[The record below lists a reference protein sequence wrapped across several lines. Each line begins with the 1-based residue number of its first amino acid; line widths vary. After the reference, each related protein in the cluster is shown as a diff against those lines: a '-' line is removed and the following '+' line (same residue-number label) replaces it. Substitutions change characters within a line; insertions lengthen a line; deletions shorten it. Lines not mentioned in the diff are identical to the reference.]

1 MAPKSLWK
9 RDLGTLK
16 TCCHNLFFFFLKKKE
31 KILDDSLASI
41 SSFTFLINKSS
52 EGKIETEDLSFKNE
66 EIEVL
71 MSQGV
76 FLLQTLSSFLLL
88 KAFVSKRKIYLGHK
102 NPEELCKMHSADY
115 L

>member
-1 MAPKSLWK
+1 MTACLQGPKISFPQGFGRHSSFSLIEAPKS
-9 RDLGTLK
+9 R
-16 TCCHNLFFFFLKKKE
+16 KE
-31 KILDDSLASI
+31 KILGALEEDNKTFPEHLLKERERKVLRVLLSGSSLSY
-41 SSFTFLINKSS
+41 
-52 EGKIETEDLSFKNE
+52 EPR
-66 EIEVL
+66 
-71 MSQGV
+71 V